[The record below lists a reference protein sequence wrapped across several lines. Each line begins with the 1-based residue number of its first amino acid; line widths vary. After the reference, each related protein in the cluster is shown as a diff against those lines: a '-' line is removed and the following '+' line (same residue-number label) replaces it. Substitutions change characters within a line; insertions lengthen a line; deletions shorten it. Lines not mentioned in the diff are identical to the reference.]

1 MLLSSRRKEGDET
14 PISSPDEALALVAEI
29 EDLTALVRR
38 TPGLEEGK
46 VEEIERGIDAILRDY
61 SDMNPRRPGRF
72 LRDLSDVATVIESA
86 HKQGTISDK
95 QRKILELTVKKT
107 RMRDFY
113 AARRLLIKFSRSM
126 EIKKERDG
134 KLDRYRS
141 YHRKLENR
149 SRELR
154 TQIAH
159 MKTVP
164 MPEKALEEVDAI
176 KLAVEEYNEA
186 ATGALVDFFA
196 HAPCVEALTLAL
208 RASSISDIDFPKPK
222 NRESVNELAHALE
235 EEHVR
240 KAFGGEN
247 LSRLVEAANF
257 SEKRLEHFV
266 SDYKWFQRK
275 LQENVE
281 WLSDVTA
288 RGSGALRMTWQ
299 EHPEALRS
307 KIPTFESFL
316 KALPRSERALQA
328 LAKVDKLLGEGHY
341 EAALRSEGVYRIHG
355 DAAAAKFNGTL
366 ADRVEALEKEYA
378 EVQGYLA
385 RLPAPEK
392 LLVRGTA

>member
-14 PISSPDEALALVAEI
+14 PINSPDEALALVAEI
-29 EDLTALVRR
+29 GNLTALVRR

-46 VEEIERGIDAILRDY
+46 VEEIERGIDAILRNY

-72 LRDLSDVATVIESA
+72 LRDLSDVATVVESA

-113 AARRLLIKFSRSM
+113 TARRLLIKFSRPI

-149 SRELR
+149 AREFK
-154 TQIAH
+154 TQIAQ
-159 MKTVP
+159 MRMVP
-164 MPEKALEEVDAI
+164 MPEKGPEDVEEV

-196 HAPCVEALTLAL
+196 HAPCVEALSLAL

-299 EHPEALRS
+299 EHPDALRS

-355 DAAAAKFNGTL
+355 DAATAKFKGTL
-366 ADRVEALEKEYA
+366 ADQVEVLEKEYA
-378 EVQGYLA
+378 EVQRYLA